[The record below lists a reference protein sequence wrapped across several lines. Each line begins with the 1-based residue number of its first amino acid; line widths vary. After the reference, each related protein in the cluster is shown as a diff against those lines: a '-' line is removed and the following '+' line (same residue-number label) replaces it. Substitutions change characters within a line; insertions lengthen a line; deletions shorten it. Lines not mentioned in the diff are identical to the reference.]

1 MQRNPKVDAYIAK
14 QADFAQPIL
23 EHVREIAHRALP
35 DGEEGLK
42 WGVPYFI
49 VNDKNAVGM
58 AAFKKHASV
67 MVCSTET
74 AGGGMGN
81 FGKLTAVDQLPADGE
96 LVAQFQQSAIDVQS
110 SATSMPKPKAVL
122 ETPDDLAKALADT
135 PGANDVFE
143 GFTDA
148 QRRDYIEWI
157 TSAKRENTREK
168 RVATAAEWISEGKRR
183 NWKYENC

>member
-1 MQRNPKVDAYIAK
+1 MTRNPDVDAYIERA
-14 QADFAQPIL
+14 QPFAQPIL
-23 EHVREIAHRALP
+23 SHVRDIVHRALP
-35 DGEEGLK
+35 EAEEVLK
-42 WGVPYFI
+42 WGVPYFA
-49 VNDKNAVGM
+49 VKGKNAVGM

-81 FGKLTAVDQLPADGE
+81 FGKLTSVDQLPAEDE
-96 LVAQFQQSAIDVQS
+96 LIVQFQESAVAVESAKTSRPKPREVPDEPVDLVAGIDNTEG
-110 SATSMPKPKAVL
+110 ARAVF
-122 ETPDDLAKALADT
+122 D
-135 PGANDVFE
+135 

-157 TSAKRENTREK
+157 LSAKRETTRAK
-168 RVATAAEWISEGKRR
+168 RVTQAAEWIGEGKKR

>member
-1 MQRNPKVDAYIAK
+1 MQHDPKVDAYIAK
-14 QADFAQPIL
+14 QADFAQQIL
-23 EHVREIAHRALP
+23 EHVREVAHRALP

-49 VNDKNAVGM
+49 VNGKNAVGM

-81 FGKLTAVDQLPADGE
+81 FGKLTAVDQLPSDEE
-96 LVAQFQQSAIDVQS
+96 LIAQFQQSAKDVQS
-110 SATSMPKPKAVL
+110 PKTSMPKPKGAL
-122 ETPDDLAKALADT
+122 DTPDDLAQALDDT
-135 PGANDVFE
+135 PGARKVFD

-148 QRRDYIEWI
+148 QRRDYIEWV
-157 TSAKRENTREK
+157 TSAKREATR
-168 RVATAAEWISEGKRR
+168 
-183 NWKYENC
+183 